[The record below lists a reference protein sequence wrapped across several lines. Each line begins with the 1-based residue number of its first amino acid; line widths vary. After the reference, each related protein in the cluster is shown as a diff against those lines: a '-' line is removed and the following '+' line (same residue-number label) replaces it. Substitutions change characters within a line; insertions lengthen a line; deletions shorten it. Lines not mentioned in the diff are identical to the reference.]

1 MKTEALEVVK
11 ERKMEVATVAKL
23 DIGELLR
30 YAVDKG
36 VSSETMKDLMAIR
49 RELNAEQAKE
59 AFDSA
64 LAAFQAECPP
74 VTKTIGVPD
83 GNGKIAYKYAP
94 FESIIA
100 IVRPFLQKHNFSY
113 VLDTDVQS
121 QPGWVI
127 AKCHITHAA
136 GHFTF
141 SSLKLPLGT
150 KTKLMSDTQVYAAAL
165 TFVCRR
171 VFCNAFGIIVAGEDH
186 DGQTQK
192 AKPAGPST
200 LAAEPSV
207 KDLAAELWNLL
218 KSIRGEA
225 KNWDKI
231 NEWLWRFEVLDAAA
245 NESAPELSPKRFRE
259 VINAAKLKLP

>member
-83 GNGKIAYKYAP
+83 RSGKIAYKYAP

-100 IVRPFLQKHNFSY
+100 TVRPFLQKHNFSY
-113 VLDTDVQS
+113 VLDTDTQS
-121 QPGWVI
+121 ELGWVI
-127 AKCHITHAA
+127 AKCHVTHAA
-136 GHFTF
+136 GHCTVSTVKF
-141 SSLKLPLGT
+141 PLGT
-150 KTKLMSDTQVYAAAL
+150 KTGIMSDTQVYAATL
-165 TFVCRR
+165 TFACRR
-171 VFCNAFGIIVAGEDH
+171 VFCNAFGIVVSGEDQNGIT
-186 DGQTQK
+186 DRE
-192 AKPAGPST
+192 KPKGPST

-207 KDLAAELWNLL
+207 KDLATELWNLL
-218 KSIRGEA
+218 KSVRGEA

-259 VINAAKLKLP
+259 VINAAKLKLQ